1 MDKSFSPRRFPALQA
16 TADAAASSSDEF
28 SMHAVFSGFSS
39 HPPLPLMA
47 LPLICVLQ
55 ATDPFSRTE
64 LSMAQVKPNT
74 ELRARIRAYLVERGA
89 GTPSKSGGTPKKQGW
104 GR

>member
-1 MDKSFSPRRFPALQA
+1 MHATYFASSSGLITLVALPLLQA
-16 TADAAASSSDEF
+16 TDPILQP
-28 SMHAVFSGFSS
+28 HR
-39 HPPLPLMA
+39 P

-64 LSMAQVKPNT
+64 LSMAQVKPNA

-89 GTPSKSGGTPKKQGW
+89 GTPSKGGGTPKKQGW

>member
-1 MDKSFSPRRFPALQA
+1 M
-16 TADAAASSSDEF
+16 
-28 SMHAVFSGFSS
+28 
-39 HPPLPLMA
+39 
-47 LPLICVLQ
+47 LQ

-89 GTPSKSGGTPKKQGW
+89 GTPSKGGGTPKKQGW